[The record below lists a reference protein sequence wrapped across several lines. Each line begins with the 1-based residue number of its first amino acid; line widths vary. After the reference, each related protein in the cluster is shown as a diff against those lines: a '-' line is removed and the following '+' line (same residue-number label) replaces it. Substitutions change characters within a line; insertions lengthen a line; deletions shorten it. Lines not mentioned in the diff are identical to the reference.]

1 MEKRIYI
8 YFDDANTKEPIF
20 MGFLT
25 AQQIRGHEVF
35 TFEFDEGWLRDSRCH
50 LLDPDLQLFSGRQYL
65 PESKSNFGL
74 FLDSSPDRWGRVL
87 LDRRESYRSR
97 AEQRPRQNLHESDYL
112 LGVYDESRMGALR
125 MKLSP
130 DGDFL
135 DNDPDYSTPPFASLR
150 DLENAAWQLEQDD
163 NPDVN
168 RWLKILLA
176 PGSSLGGARPKA
188 NVKDA
193 NGHLWIAKFPS
204 RHDRK
209 NVGAWE
215 LVTMLMAKQCQIEV
229 APFEA
234 RTLANR
240 HATFL
245 TRRFDRNDD
254 GKRIHF
260 TSAMTMLG
268 YTDGDTN
275 GCSYLELFEW
285 ISRNCCRVE
294 DNLVQMWRRIVFN
307 IAVSNCDDHLRN
319 HGFLLTSHGWTLSP
333 AYDLNPEEYGEGLSL
348 NINEYD
354 NTLDYGLALEI
365 APYAG
370 ISKTVAEQIIQHT
383 QEVVSQWRSLASAN
397 HISRDEQEMMAR
409 AFTHHLR

>member
-1 MEKRIYI
+1 MERKIYI
-8 YFDDANTKEPIF
+8 YFDDAQRVEPAL
-20 MGFLT
+20 MGQLT
-25 AQQIRGHEVF
+25 AQQVRGHEVF
-35 TFEFDEGWLRDSRCH
+35 SFEFTDSWLRDSHCH
-50 LLDPDLQLFSGRQYL
+50 LLDPDLQFFAGRQYL
-65 PESKSNFGL
+65 PEPKSNFGL

-87 LDRRESYRSR
+87 LDRRESYR
-97 AEQRPRQNLHESDYL
+97 AKTEQRPRQNLQESDYL
-112 LGVYDESRMGALR
+112 LGVFDESRMGALR

-135 DNDPDYSTPPFASLR
+135 DNGPAYSTPPFASLR

-163 NPDVN
+163 SPDVS

-188 NVKDA
+188 NVKDN

-215 LVTMLMAKQCQIEV
+215 AVTMLLAKQCHIKV
-229 APFEA
+229 APFET
-234 RTLANR
+234 RTLANTS
-240 HATFL
+240 ATFI
-245 TRRFDRNDD
+245 TRRFDRDEQ

-268 YTDGDTN
+268 YTDGDTA

-294 DNLVQMWRRIVFN
+294 ENLVQMWRRIVFN

-319 HGFLLTSHGWTLSP
+319 HGFLLTSNGWTLSP
-333 AYDLNPEEYGEGLSL
+333 AYDLNPQEYGEGLSL
-348 NINEYD
+348 NINEHD
-354 NTLDYGLALEI
+354 NALDYHLTLEI

-370 ISKTVAEQIIQHT
+370 ISKTAAEQIIQHT
-383 QEVVSQWRSLASAN
+383 REVVAQWRSLASAH
-397 HISRDEQEMMAR
+397 HISRDEQEMMDR
-409 AFTHHLR
+409 AFRK